1 MVEKPKLSSSPQVT
15 RKNDVSLSSEGK
27 TQPERPSSLPSS
39 PAKKKEGSSTSPDGV
54 YRKIFSCKSYISFF
68 IFNLVNF
75 LFMMMIDMLRVLR

>member
-27 TQPERPSSLPSS
+27 SQPERPSSLPSS
-39 PAKKKEGSSTSPDGV
+39 PAKKKEGSSTSPEGV
-54 YRKIFSCKSYISFF
+54 YRKIIKISLF

-75 LFMMMIDMLRVLR
+75 LFYDD